1 MTSSRPKRLRRA
13 AGFLTDRK
21 GNLATMSAFLAPL
34 ALAMAAFAIDA
45 GALYNEKREVQTLA
59 DIAAIAGARRLDAAE
74 DAVIAALRDNRLG
87 SITVIRDG
95 EHPDIPAA
103 GENLLTVE
111 TGLYT
116 PDPDLPVSVR
126 FERDHANP
134 NAVRVTLTRTGKRFF
149 AETLMGSP
157 TIAVTSTASATPK
170 AAFSIGS
177 RLASLN
183 GGLVND
189 LLGGLLGTNLSLSAM
204 DYDALLD
211 ADVSLFGFLDAL
223 ASEID
228 LDAGTYSQLL
238 ATEATI
244 GDIAKAVAA
253 TDGAN
258 PALRTA
264 LHTIATSPNAA
275 TIEVPLSHM
284 IDLGEAASLA
294 LGSGRG
300 AFDASLGVME
310 LITGSAVAANGQ
322 NQVALDLGAAIPGLA
337 RVTAA
342 VAIGEPMQQSG
353 WFALGEHG
361 TVVRTAQT
369 RARIDV
375 QIGGTGILRGVAIK
389 LPLFLEVAYAE
400 GRLKRIACPDGT
412 ASSAQVTVATRP
424 GIAELRIAET
434 SSAGFA
440 DFTRTLSFQDAD
452 IVSVPLIKVRGQA
465 RVNIGN
471 GRSTDLRFNATDI
484 RNATVKTA
492 STRDITSSL
501 TASLLGELDLEVRVL
516 GLGLG
521 LGAVTNTLAGIL
533 GAVTPAIDNL
543 LADLLGVLGVRLGEA
558 DVKVSGVRCARS
570 VLVQ

>member
-1 MTSSRPKRLRRA
+1 MRRCRA
-13 AGFLTDRK
+13 YRQGRTTGFVADRK

-59 DIAAIAGARRLDAAE
+59 DIAAIAGAKRIDAAE
-74 DAVIAALRDNRLG
+74 AAVIAALRDNHLG
-87 SITVIRDG
+87 TITVIRDG
-95 EHPDIPAA
+95 QHPEIPGS

-111 TGLYT
+111 TGRYK
-116 PDPDLPVSVR
+116 PDPALPVTVR
-126 FERDHANP
+126 FERGLANA
-134 NAVRVTLTRTGKRFF
+134 NAVKVTITRTGKRFF
-149 AETLMGSP
+149 GETLMGSP
-157 TIAVTSTASATPK
+157 KIAVTSTASATPK

-183 GGLVND
+183 GGLAND
-189 LLGGLLGTNLSLSAM
+189 LLGGLLGTNLSLTAM
-204 DYDALLD
+204 DYNALLD

-223 ASEID
+223 ASEVD
-228 LDAGTYSQLL
+228 LDVGTYSQLL
-238 ATEATI
+238 ATEVTI

-253 TDGAN
+253 TEGAS
-258 PALRTA
+258 PALKTA
-264 LHTIATSPNAA
+264 LNGIAT
-275 TIEVPLSHM
+275 TTLEVPLSQM
-284 IDLGEAASLA
+284 IDLGNAASLA

-300 AFDASLGVME
+300 AFDATVGVME

-322 NQVALDLGAAIPGLA
+322 NQLALDLGATIPGLA
-337 RVTAA
+337 KVTAA

-361 TVVRTAQT
+361 SVVRTAQT

-375 QIGGTGILRGVAIK
+375 QIGGTGILSGVAIK

-400 GRLKRIACPDGT
+400 GRLKRVACPDGT
-412 ASSAQVTVATRP
+412 TSSAQVTVATRP

-434 SSAGFA
+434 STTGFA

-465 RVNIGN
+465 RINIGN
-471 GRSTDLRFNATDI
+471 GQPTDLRFNATDI

-492 STRDITSSL
+492 STRDITTSL
-501 TASLLGELDLEVRVL
+501 TASLLEELDLEIRVL

-521 LGAVTNTLAGIL
+521 LNAVSTTLAGIL
-533 GAVTPAIDNL
+533 GTVTPAIDGL
-543 LADLLGVLGVRLGEA
+543 LDTLLGVLGVRLGEA
-558 DVKVSGVRCARS
+558 DVKVSGVSCARS